1 MASSFGIDRQLKSI
15 GRSLV
20 WSRVRLRIL
29 WGLTGLLGF
38 VFIFSMADLFFR
50 VGAAGR
56 LTAGSALLLVVGAT
70 GWLLYRTFRARLSVE
85 GVAAIVEKAH
95 PELDNRLI
103 NYVQFSRAAG
113 DNPFKDAYISFG
125 APDLKKLEY
134 SKIKNQRAQNMGMI
148 ALAIMLAV
156 LLLPAIFLGKAWSV
170 AMLRV
175 VNPFAGV
182 QPVTLTH
189 IIDVQPGDAFVK
201 LGAPATITARIE
213 GYAGHRVHIDVHPDD
228 STRSSYDLGKLPSAG
243 IHEFSYVVPRVNTSL
258 RYRFK
263 AGDAVPSDWY
273 KLTARAPPALT
284 KIRMQISP
292 PGYTHRERQVIDA
305 RKSDPLIPFGSM
317 VQIAAEGTS
326 DLQFLRVTAPNSE
339 LLEMLRQENEGWA
352 GSLFI
357 TEAGSIV
364 FASADSFGSALRD
377 EVAFRVEPDHPPSI
391 ELVAP
396 SGRGIL
402 SPGESPQITFNVA
415 DDYGI
420 TEIIME
426 EISPNQREDV
436 RGTVLT
442 NWPISAAREAR
453 KVWIDERYE
462 NTNNI
467 NVYRIIAKDNNPFTN
482 NITISR
488 PVIFSKASGEKV
500 AKQREELEEKGL
512 SGIKEVVELQRANI
526 EKTRAYGAGPA
537 ETGAAGWNE
546 TIERQTRIRK
556 LTRDLLQN
564 PIRPLGGQT
573 ETVQKLFLNEM
584 PLAIEA
590 LGMIPLSG
598 PEIISARISEAVRL
612 QEAILR
618 GLTASKVA
626 ADRAAS
632 DRLESGVTALLQA
645 LVDKQGDIIKQVNSF
660 IETHAKIPSV
670 LVRRQ
675 DTLASDVSE
684 FMRTCKRDAVT
695 AEGTDPAFAKILTA
709 MADESEKRAV
719 RNDMM
724 MASERLEQNT
734 AAAALP
740 FADKALASL
749 AAIQTMLE
757 GVQVQQQQEDMA
769 LMCEALDLAREKV
782 EKVNELHQ
790 RMIEAMDAI
799 KGSVDKND
807 EEFDTFME
815 EYTELVKNTKEALLT
830 VPTDLHIFTDLN
842 VGNEMIEDVFSVFEE
857 VEQVAGSENKSAK
870 DIVPLAY
877 VKEKEL
883 VEGMTEITK
892 EIEDIEKWLSE
903 KPEANKVD
911 TEAHDKEEMPESGI
925 ALGPLKSQVEDLIG
939 ELLEESEEMAEEAE
953 DSATTHAMPDSEAG
967 WEALEGDV
975 SSFSADGVS
984 GNQKPDHK
992 EQDGRSIVGRE
1003 GMSVGE
1009 TAANSGTISEGD
1021 EDIEARRTEDPT
1033 QSGQADIDGEGN
1045 AAATG
1050 GGKLATGKA
1059 ENLGMSGGTER
1070 RESTEAGSQEG
1081 MEALLAK
1088 QADAIYAQASLQKVK
1103 AGSLVEAAHHLRQ
1116 ASDAVADGR
1125 IQQVSEFRNLAVS
1138 ALRKAQIE
1146 LDAGPSGS
1154 VDITKKPDIV
1164 DSFTGGGPD
1173 LAPRQYRD
1181 AVSDYYKLLNESL

>member
-20 WSRVRLRIL
+20 WSRIRLRLL
-29 WGLTGLLGF
+29 WGLTGLLGV

-56 LTAGSALLLVVGAT
+56 LTAGGALLCVVGAM
-70 GWLLYRTFRARLSVE
+70 GWLLYRTFRARLSAE

-103 NYVQFSRAAG
+103 NYVQFSHAAG

-125 APDLKKLEY
+125 APDLKTLEY
-134 SKIKNQRAQNMGMI
+134 SKMKNQRAQNMGMI
-148 ALAIMLAV
+148 ALAVMLTFI
-156 LLLPAIFLGKAWSV
+156 LLPAIFLGKAWSV

-182 QPVTLTH
+182 QPVTLTR
-189 IIDVQPGDAFVK
+189 IINVQPGDTFVK
-201 LGAPATITARIE
+201 LGGPATITAGIE
-213 GYAGHRVHIDVHPDD
+213 GYTGHRVRIDIHPED
-228 STRSSYDLGKLPSAG
+228 STRSTYDLGKITGSG
-243 IHEFSYVVPRVNTSL
+243 IQEFSYVVPRVNTSL

-284 KIRMQISP
+284 KIRMRISP
-292 PGYTHRERQVIDA
+292 PGYTSRERQVIDA

-317 VQIAAEGTS
+317 VRIAAEGTS

-339 LLEMLRQENEGWA
+339 PLEMLRQENEGWA
-352 GSLFI
+352 GSLFV
-357 TEAGSIV
+357 TDAGSIV
-364 FASADSFGSALRD
+364 FASADSFGSVLRD
-377 EVAFRVEPDHPPSI
+377 EVAFRVEPDRPPSI
-391 ELVAP
+391 ELIAP

-402 SPGESPQITFNVA
+402 SPGESAQITFHVA

-420 TEIIME
+420 TEIVME
-426 EISPNQREDV
+426 EIAPNQREDA

-442 NWPISAAREAR
+442 NWSLSSAREAR
-453 KVWIDERYE
+453 EIWRDERYE
-462 NTNNI
+462 KTNNI
-467 NVYRIIAKDNNPFTN
+467 IAYRIVAKDNNPFTN
-482 NITISR
+482 GITISR
-488 PVIFSKASGEKV
+488 PIIFSKASSEKV

-512 SGIKEVVELQRANI
+512 SGIKEVVELQRMNI
-526 EKTRAYGAGPA
+526 KTTRSNGASPL
-537 ETGAAGWNE
+537 ETGAEEWSE
-546 TIERQTRIRK
+546 TADRQTRIRK

-598 PEIISARISEAVRL
+598 PEIVSARLSEAVRL

-618 GLTASKVA
+618 GLTASQSA

-632 DRLESGVTALLQA
+632 DRRESGVTALIQA
-645 LVDKQGDIIKQVNSF
+645 LVDKQGDIIKQVNTF
-660 IETHAKIPSV
+660 IETGAKIPSV

-675 DTLASDVSE
+675 DMLASDMSE
-684 FMRTCKRDAVT
+684 FTRTCKRDAVT
-695 AEGTDPAFAKILTA
+695 AEGTDPAFAEILAA

-719 RNDMM
+719 KNDMI

-734 AAAALP
+734 GSAALP
-740 FADKALASL
+740 FADKALAGL
-749 AAIQTMLE
+749 KAIQAMLE

-769 LMCEALDLAREKV
+769 MMAEALDLAKEKV

-790 RMIEAMDAI
+790 RVIESMDAI
-799 KGSVDKND
+799 RGSVNKND

-830 VPTDLHIFTDLN
+830 VPTDLHVFTDLN
-842 VGNEMIEDVFSVFEE
+842 VGNEMIEDIFTVFEE
-857 VEQVAGSENKSAK
+857 IEQVVGSEKMSAE
-870 DIVPLAY
+870 DIIPFAY

-883 VEGMTEITK
+883 VEGMAEISK
-892 EIEDIEKWLSE
+892 EIEDIEKWLSD
-903 KPEANKVD
+903 KPENFKVD

-939 ELLEESEEMAEEAE
+939 ELLEESEEMADAAE
-953 DSATTHAMPDSEAG
+953 DSATTHAMPDTEAG
-967 WEALEGDV
+967 WDALEGDI
-975 SSFSADGVS
+975 STFSADGVS

-1009 TAANSGTISEGD
+1009 TAADSGTISEGD
-1021 EDIEARRTEDPT
+1021 EDIEARRTEDPS

-1045 AAATG
+1045 TAATG

-1059 ENLGMSGGTER
+1059 EELGMSGGTER

-1081 MEALLAK
+1081 MEALLAR

-1125 IQQVSEFRNLAVS
+1125 IQQVSELRKLAVS

-1146 LDAGPSGS
+1146 LNAGPMGS
-1154 VDITKKPDIV
+1154 VDITRKPDVV
-1164 DSFTGGGPD
+1164 DSFTGGGHD